1 MEVRVLMITTLE
13 HIDILDQ
20 SDIVSNLIKNSNE
33 LNIYKE
39 REHILQINQEA
50 QNLIKDFNKI
60 KKRYDEAQR
69 FGTYHPDYNKI
80 IIWMICTKS
89 YHPDY
94 NKIMKQVRSTKRKMD
109 MNEHVAAFKIAER
122 NLQNLLDEVSKIIA
136 TSVSSSIMVPED
148 GMLAASGCASGSCG
162 TGGSCAC

>member
-20 SDIVSNLIKNSNE
+20 SDIVSNVIKNSNE

-60 KKRYDEAQR
+60 KKRYDKEQR
-69 FGTYHPDYNKI
+69 FSTYHPDYNKI
-80 IIWMICTKS
+80 I
-89 YHPDY
+89 
-94 NKIMKQVRSTKRKMD
+94 KQVRSTKRKMD

>member
-1 MEVRVLMITTLE
+1 MITTLE

-60 KKRYDEAQR
+60 KERYDEAQR
-69 FGTYHPDYNKI
+69 FGT
-80 IIWMICTKS
+80 

>member
-1 MEVRVLMITTLE
+1 MITTLE

-20 SDIVSNLIKNSNE
+20 SDIVSNLIKNSTE

-39 REHILQINQEA
+39 REHILQTNQEA

-60 KKRYDEAQR
+60 KEKYDEAQR
-69 FGTYHPDYNKI
+69 FGT
-80 IIWMICTKS
+80 

-148 GMLAASGCASGSCG
+148 GMLAASGCASGGCG

>member
-1 MEVRVLMITTLE
+1 MEVCVLMITTLE

-39 REHILQINQEA
+39 REHILQTNKEA

-60 KKRYDEAQR
+60 KERYDEAQR
-69 FGTYHPDYNKI
+69 FGT
-80 IIWMICTKS
+80 

>member
-80 IIWMICTKS
+80 
-89 YHPDY
+89 
-94 NKIMKQVRSTKRKMD
+94 MKQVRSTKRKMD
-109 MNEHVAAFKIAER
+109 MNEHVAAFKIEER
-122 NLQNLLDEVSKIIA
+122 NLQNLLDEVSIIIE
-136 TSVSSSIMVPED
+136 TSYSSFILVNVYR
-148 GMLAASGCASGSCG
+148 LIASLVNRVTLSNRHV
-162 TGGSCAC
+162 

>member
-39 REHILQINQEA
+39 REHILKTNQEA

-60 KKRYDEAQR
+60 KERYDEAQR

-80 IIWMICTKS
+80 
-89 YHPDY
+89 
-94 NKIMKQVRSTKRKMD
+94 MKQVRSTKREKEK
-109 MNEHVAAFKIAER
+109 NAHVDACKITER
-122 NLQNLLDEVSKIIA
+122 NLKN
-136 TSVSSSIMVPED
+136 
-148 GMLAASGCASGSCG
+148 
-162 TGGSCAC
+162 

>member
-60 KKRYDEAQR
+60 KERYDEAQR

-80 IIWMICTKS
+80 R
-89 YHPDY
+89 
-94 NKIMKQVRSTKRKMD
+94 KQVRSTKRKMD

-162 TGGSCAC
+162 KGGSCACSYFN

>member
-1 MEVRVLMITTLE
+1 MITTLE

-20 SDIVSNLIKNSNE
+20 SDIVVDVLKMSNE
-33 LNIYKE
+33 LKIYRE
-39 REHILQINQEA
+39 REYALRTNKEA
-50 QNLIKDFNKI
+50 QNLINEFNKM
-60 KKRYDEAQR
+60 KEQYDEAQR
-69 FGTYHPDYNKI
+69 FGT
-80 IIWMICTKS
+80 

>member
-1 MEVRVLMITTLE
+1 MITTLE

-39 REHILQINQEA
+39 REHILQTNKEA

-60 KKRYDEAQR
+60 KERYDEAQR
-69 FGTYHPDYNKI
+69 FGT
-80 IIWMICTKS
+80 

>member
-69 FGTYHPDYNKI
+69 FGTYHQ
-80 IIWMICTKS
+80 
-89 YHPDY
+89 DY
-94 NKIMKQVRSTKRKMD
+94 NKIMKQVRLSKRKMD
-109 MNEHVAAFKIAER
+109 MNEYVAAFKIAER
-122 NLQNLLDEVSKIIA
+122 NLQNLLDDVSKIIA

>member
-69 FGTYHPDYNKI
+69 FVT
-80 IIWMICTKS
+80 

-94 NKIMKQVRSTKRKMD
+94 NKIMKKVRSTKRKMD
-109 MNEHVAAFKIAER
+109 MNEHVAAYKIAER

-136 TSVSSSIMVPED
+136 TSVSSSIMVHDD
-148 GMLAASGCASGSCG
+148 GMLAASGCSSGSCG
-162 TGGSCAC
+162 TGGSCAW

>member
-60 KKRYDEAQR
+60 KERYDEAQR

-80 IIWMICTKS
+80 
-89 YHPDY
+89 
-94 NKIMKQVRSTKRKMD
+94 MKKVRSTKRKMN
-109 MNEHVAAFKIAER
+109 MNENVFTFKKYEI
-122 NLQNLLDEVSKIIA
+122 NLIILLVEVIKII
-136 TSVSSSIMVPED
+136 SSTVIYSIMVAEV
-148 GMLAASGCASGSCG
+148 GMHATS
-162 TGGSCAC
+162 

>member
-69 FGTYHPDYNKI
+69 FGTYNA
-80 IIWMICTKS
+80 
-89 YHPDY
+89 DY

>member
-1 MEVRVLMITTLE
+1 MITTLE

-69 FGTYHPDYNKI
+69 FGT
-80 IIWMICTKS
+80 

>member
-13 HIDILDQ
+13 NLDIRDQ

-50 QNLIKDFNKI
+50 QNLIKDFNKL
-60 KKRYDEAQR
+60 KKRYDEAKKY
-69 FGTYHPDYNKI
+69 GTNHTDYNK
-80 IIWMICTKS
+80 
-89 YHPDY
+89 
-94 NKIMKQVRSTKRKMD
+94 NMKQVRSTKRKMD

>member
-80 IIWMICTKS
+80 
-89 YHPDY
+89 
-94 NKIMKQVRSTKRKMD
+94 MKQVRSTKKKIN
-109 MNEHVAAFKIAER
+109 MNEHV
-122 NLQNLLDEVSKIIA
+122 DEIGRGN
-136 TSVSSSIMVPED
+136 E
-148 GMLAASGCASGSCG
+148 
-162 TGGSCAC
+162 

>member
-1 MEVRVLMITTLE
+1 
-13 HIDILDQ
+13 
-20 SDIVSNLIKNSNE
+20 SNLRKNSNE

-80 IIWMICTKS
+80 
-89 YHPDY
+89 
-94 NKIMKQVRSTKRKMD
+94 MKQVRSTKRKMD
-109 MNEHVAAFKIAER
+109 MNENVAAFKIEER

-136 TSVSSSIMVPED
+136 TSISSSIMVTKNMMND
-148 GMLAASGCASGSCG
+148 ASRCASES
-162 TGGSCAC
+162 

>member
-69 FGTYHPDYNKI
+69 FGT
-80 IIWMICTKS
+80 

>member
-1 MEVRVLMITTLE
+1 MLESDMEVRVLMITTLE

-69 FGTYHPDYNKI
+69 FGT
-80 IIWMICTKS
+80 

>member
-1 MEVRVLMITTLE
+1 MEVCVLMITILE
-13 HIDILDQ
+13 IIDLLDQ
-20 SDIVSNLIKNSNE
+20 YDIVSSLIKNSNE

-39 REHILQINQEA
+39 RENNLQINQEE
-50 QNLIKDFNKI
+50 QILIKEFNKI
-60 KKRYDEAQR
+60 KKRYEEAQR
-69 FGTYHPDYNKI
+69 YGT
-80 IIWMICTKS
+80 

-136 TSVSSSIMVPED
+136 TSVS
-148 GMLAASGCASGSCG
+148 
-162 TGGSCAC
+162 